1 MGTTRKIAGVDC
13 GPECFAYAPEKSDS
27 REWKL
32 CLRVPGDM
40 QKTINQVKNS
50 LSRFHETQGIPAGQR
65 SALFNRLV
73 GAAIVL
79 GIPVAK
85 DPVISVTEEEID
97 LILAERTANEL
108 LGRIDMTEWTQ

>member
-13 GPECFAYAPEKSDS
+13 GASCFAYVGDEKDGKTF
-27 REWKL
+27 RL

-85 DPVISVTEEEID
+85 DPVVVVTDEEIS
-97 LILAERTANEL
+97 L
-108 LGRIDMTEWTQ
+108 L